1 MSKKARAAI
10 DESLEQL
17 FAAER
22 TVRKT
27 HDQLVHSDRNELL
40 SALSDAVAA
49 ARREKREEEVSLR
62 LVRLAAVLGEL
73 DGPKAVDLLVD
84 VLASESG
91 EARYAAGEALTELS
105 FDRFK
110 EVALGVERALERLP
124 PESPALVELPFVLA
138 EVPEPGV
145 TKLLVRM
152 LQSPGAEVVASTIE
166 AAAEVGDP
174 ALAKAIAKLVDDP
187 RTVTMDD
194 DEGESDEVTI
204 GQLAREALELFGDDG
219 D

>member
-1 MSKKARAAI
+1 MSKKAHAAI
-10 DESLEQL
+10 DEAIEQL

-22 TVRKT
+22 AVRKM
-27 HDQLVHSDRNELL
+27 HDQLVHSDRNALL
-40 SALSDAVAA
+40 TALGDAVAA
-49 ARREKREEEVSLR
+49 ARKEKREDEASLR

-73 DGPKAVDLLVD
+73 DGPKAVDLLID

-110 EVALGVERALERLP
+110 EVALGVERALERLAP
-124 PESPALVELPFVLA
+124 DSPALGELPFVLA

-152 LQSPGAEVVASTIE
+152 LALPNAEVVASAIE
-166 AAAEVGDP
+166 ASAEVGDP
-174 ALAKAIAKLVDDP
+174 ALAKAIGKLVDDP
-187 RTVTMDD
+187 RPVTMDD
-194 DEGESDEVTI
+194 DEGESDEVTL